1 MMETKTMTVVKKIK
15 KKKVVDLN
23 NQKVKLECLLD
34 ELVKEN
40 KNNTDNFIFNHV
52 SYSCVL
58 NMVIEIFVLLCMN
71 RTVA

>member
-1 MMETKTMTVVKKIK
+1 MTETKTMTVVKKIK
-15 KKKVVDLN
+15 KKVIYLN

-40 KNNTDNFIFNHV
+40 KNKTDNFIFNHV
-52 SYSCVL
+52 SYSCAL

-71 RTVA
+71 RIIA